1 MQKNLLKTTGMILIV
16 GSALSGCAMIE
27 KSDAT
32 STENKLAAAGF
43 KVKFADTPEK
53 LAHIKSMQ
61 QRTIITHIKNGTVYY
76 AYADAEFCKCL
87 YMGTEENFGEYQKLT
102 IQQRTAEMNRDAA
115 MNWNAWGGWR
125 GYGYY

>member
-1 MQKNLLKTTGMILIV
+1 MKNFLVKTTGMTLIV
-16 GSALSGCAMIE
+16 GIALSGCTMIE

-32 STENKLAAAGF
+32 SAENKLAAAGF
-43 KVKFADTPEK
+43 IVKYADTPAK

-87 YMGTEENFGEYQKLT
+87 YMGKEENFGEYEKLT
-102 IQQRTAEMNRDAA
+102 IQQRTAEMNQDAA

>member
-1 MQKNLLKTTGMILIV
+1 MQKYLLKTTGMILII
-16 GSALSGCAMIE
+16 GTMLSGCAMIE

-43 KVKFADTPEK
+43 MVKYADTPEK

-61 QRTIITHIKNGTVYY
+61 QRTIITHIKFGIVYY

-102 IQQRTAEMNRDAA
+102 IQQRTAEMNQDAA
-115 MNWNAWGGWR
+115 MNWNAWGGWE